1 VKRREERL
9 PVLVSEGDRLLS
21 VQIAQDPDR
30 PLELLQSRGWLPHL
44 RTPFSENGV
53 DY

>member
-9 PVLVSEGDRLLS
+9 AVLVSEGDRLLS

-44 RTPFSENGV
+44 APRFLTNGV
-53 DY
+53 NY